1 MYVYPVLEKNR
12 EVFVPGLG
20 SANLLQTVQT
30 FFPFDPY
37 KLDGSRVFV
46 DTIYFEWIADDDDEE
61 DEDESEEEDETED
74 EDVTSGM
81 MGMSISPSPT
91 HYLQ

>member
-20 SANLLQTVQT
+20 SASLLQTVQT

-37 KLDGSRVFV
+37 KLDGSRTYV
-46 DTIYFEWIADDDDEE
+46 DDIYFEWIAEDDDDE
-61 DEDESEEEDETED
+61 DESDEEEEETED

-81 MGMSISPSPT
+81 MAMSISPSPT